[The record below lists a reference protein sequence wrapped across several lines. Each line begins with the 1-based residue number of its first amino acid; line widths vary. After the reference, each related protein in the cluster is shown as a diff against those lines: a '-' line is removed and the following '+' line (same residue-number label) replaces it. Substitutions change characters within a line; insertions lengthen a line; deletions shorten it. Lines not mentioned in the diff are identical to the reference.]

1 MLTPVTTATSNW
13 LRQLQPRPQ
22 AFSSAVFFP
31 HAGGSAP
38 FFFGMSAALG
48 PTIDVFALQYPGRL
62 DRFREPA
69 ITDLR
74 TLADETFAA
83 LRTSKVLANDQPF
96 QFFGHSLGAV
106 LAFEVAL
113 RCERELGRTPA
124 TLFASGRR
132 APGTAR
138 RDGEDVHTRGD
149 AGLMVE
155 IRQLNGSDS
164 PLTDPALL
172 ELVLPS
178 LRADYTAIETYR
190 WTAGPTLRCPI
201 VALMGTE
208 DPYTSEA
215 ECQAWGEHTTGEF
228 ELRSY
233 PGGHF
238 FLSSRQDAI
247 AKMLI
252 ERAR

>member
-1 MLTPVTTATSNW
+1 MTTATNSW
-13 LRQLQPRPQ
+13 LRQFKPLPQ
-22 AFSSAVFFP
+22 APSSAVFLA

-38 FFFGMSAALG
+38 FFFGMSEALA
-48 PTIDVFALQYPGRL
+48 PTIDVFAVQYPGRL
-62 DRFREPA
+62 DRFREPL
-69 ITDLR
+69 ITDLN

-83 LRTSKVLANDQPF
+83 LRTSPALASGRPF
-96 QFFGHSLGAV
+96 QLFGHSLGAV

-113 RCERELGRTPA
+113 RCEQDLGRSPV

-138 RDGEDVHTRGD
+138 RRTEDVHTRGD
-149 AGLMVE
+149 AELLAE
-155 IRQLNGSDS
+155 IRNLNGTDS

-172 ELVLPS
+172 ELVLPGI
-178 LRADYTAIETYR
+178 RADYTAIETYR
-190 WTAGPTLRCPI
+190 WTSGPALSCPI
-201 VALMGTE
+201 VALMGKD

-215 ECQAWGEHTTGEF
+215 ECQAWSEHTTGEF

-238 FLSSRQDAI
+238 FLTTQQDAL
-247 AKMLI
+247 AALLV